1 MGKFWDALFGLPK
14 SIYFCFKYLPLRQAV
29 RIPILLSRHVY
40 LMDIKGNV
48 EIKSRDI
55 RFGLIKIGFGK
66 VGIFDSKYSRT
77 IWQNG
82 GGKVTFKGKAA
93 IGHGSR
99 ISINENGEIIFGINF
114 NITAESAII
123 SSKRIIFGDNVLISW
138 NCLFMDTDFHH
149 IYVNDEVVNL
159 NRDICI
165 GNHVWIGCRSTVLKG
180 VKIPDNCIIAAN
192 SNVTRSITCEN
203 VIAAG
208 NPAVI
213 KKEFTYWEG

>member
-1 MGKFWDALFGLPK
+1 MAKFLDVLFGLPK
-14 SIYFCFKYLPLRQAV
+14 SLYFCFKYLPLRQAV

-40 LMDIKGNV
+40 LMDTKGKV
-48 EIKSRDI
+48 EIKSQNI

-66 VGIFDSKYSRT
+66 VGIFDAKYSRT

-82 GGKVTFKGKAA
+82 GGHVIFKGKAT

-99 ISINENGEIIFGINF
+99 ISINKTGEIIFGVNF
-114 NITAESAII
+114 NITAESSII
-123 SSKRIIFGDNVLISW
+123 SSQRVVFGDNVLISW

-149 IYVNDEVVNL
+149 IYVKDEIVNL
-159 NRDICI
+159 NQDIYI
-165 GNHVWIGCRSTVLKG
+165 GDHVWVGCRSTILKG

-192 SNVTRSITCEN
+192 SNVVRSISREN

-213 KKEFTYWEG
+213 KKEFTHWGG